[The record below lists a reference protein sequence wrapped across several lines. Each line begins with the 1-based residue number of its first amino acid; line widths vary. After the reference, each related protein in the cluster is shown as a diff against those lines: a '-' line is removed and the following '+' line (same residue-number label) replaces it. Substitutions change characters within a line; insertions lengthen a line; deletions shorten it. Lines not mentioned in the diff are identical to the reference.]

1 MLFKYY
7 TLEGYKILHSGCISR
22 VRKWNF
28 LIFLLIVVFFM
39 IYLSNSLTASD
50 ATYAVSISIVEEG
63 VFEPGE
69 AFHCITEIRNSQAS
83 GRVDVVLS
91 YEILDESGALK
102 NTKSTTVAVETLSS
116 FSEEIKI
123 PETLTDGI
131 YVLKASVVSLDGV
144 NYAETSVSFNVVRV
158 VTEGE
163 QRIIEFIMGGA
174 IIVTVIALVFEHR
187 RVSKLKV
194 SGSDL
199 KRFVIEKKK

>member
-7 TLEGYKILHSGCISR
+7 TFEGYKILYSGCIGR
-22 VRKWNF
+22 VRKRNVLLF
-28 LIFLLIVVFFM
+28 LFIVVFFM

-102 NTKSTTVAVETLSS
+102 ILPN
-116 FSEEIKI
+116 
-123 PETLTDGI
+123 G
-131 YVLKASVVSLDGV
+131 
-144 NYAETSVSFNVVRV
+144 
-158 VTEGE
+158 
-163 QRIIEFIMGGA
+163 Q
-174 IIVTVIALVFEHR
+174 
-187 RVSKLKV
+187 
-194 SGSDL
+194 
-199 KRFVIEKKK
+199 

>member
-7 TLEGYKILHSGCISR
+7 TLEGYKILYSGCIGR
-22 VRKWNF
+22 VRKRNVLLF
-28 LIFLLIVVFFM
+28 LFIVVFFM

-50 ATYAVSISIVEEG
+50 ATYAISISIVEEG

-69 AFHCITEIRNSQAS
+69 SFHCITEIRNSQDL

-91 YEILDESGALK
+91 YEMLDESGALK
-102 NTKSTTVAVETLSS
+102 NTKSTTVAVETLGS

-123 PETLTDGI
+123 PETLTEGV

-144 NYAETSVSFNVVRV
+144 HRAETSISFNVVRV
-158 VTEGE
+158 VAEGE

-174 IIVTVIALVFEHR
+174 LIVTIVALVFEHR
-187 RVSKLKV
+187 RISKLKV

-199 KRFVIEKKK
+199 KRFVVEKKK

>member
-1 MLFKYY
+1 
-7 TLEGYKILHSGCISR
+7 
-22 VRKWNF
+22 
-28 LIFLLIVVFFM
+28 M

-50 ATYAVSISIVEEG
+50 STYAVSISIVEEG

-144 NYAETSVSFNVVRV
+144 NCAETSVSFNVVRV
-158 VTEGE
+158 VAEGE

-174 IIVTVIALVFEHR
+174 LIVTGVALVYEHR

-194 SGSDL
+194 SGRDL
-199 KRFVIEKKK
+199 EKFIDKQHKK